1 VEWRQVGLSVL
12 GPLLTLAVAIGA
24 DLLARRGVPIPNPVP
39 LLMASILFA
48 ALRGGLPAG
57 LVSALLT
64 VLYAAHYY
72 SGRGAELAYRTE
84 DALSLAAVTL
94 AAPLTALLAVRRTT
108 RRPGAHRALDE
119 AAARRAILRDVAAR
133 IAATSEVEATLQSV
147 ARALVPAL
155 GDSCL
160 LQLTQPNGTMV
171 CAGSAHV
178 RPQQDLLTRTLCERG
193 WPDARPGT
201 GIEVVSLGD
210 DRLGPGTALVAS
222 LAAGEETVG
231 RMVLVRGRGREH
243 TPAEAADAID
253 VAGRIGLAVAHAR
266 LLRDRAELEARSGLL
281 FDANPEPMW
290 VFDVETL
297 AFLDA
302 NEAAL
307 RRYGYD
313 RDELLRMSIMDLLA
327 ETDAS
332 PVHGSGADRPGV
344 ARARHRRRDGSIL
357 DVELT
362 SHELTFHGRNAR
374 LVLAHDVTERMR
386 TLAALH
392 DSEDQLRRAQ
402 RTEAIGMLATGIA
415 HDFNDLLTAVQ
426 GYSELLA
433 QDIPADDPRRRDLDE
448 ISRAA
453 GRGSVLTRQLLAFG
467 KRSAEP
473 PRAVDPN
480 AAIDD
485 LSMLFQRLAGSGTRL
500 SIALSPDAGPVW
512 IDPGRLEQVL
522 VNMIL
527 YAREALAP
535 GGELV
540 IETSARVLGVDPR
553 RRDVKPGR
561 YVAVTVTCDGTH
573 PDNAMAH
580 PSGLGLSIVY
590 NIVREAGG
598 VLRVL
603 TEPGQGTMLR
613 IYLPRYESESESNGL
628 VQTAA
633 AGQGETVM
641 VVEDEEGVREL
652 VRRVLLR
659 HGYRVLEARHGREA
673 LSEAERH
680 PERIDLLLTDV
691 VMPEMSGLTL
701 AAALRERRPDLRV
714 LFMSG
719 YTPEE
724 ILRRANADP
733 GMALLQKPFAG
744 EELARVVRASLDAPA
759 ESTTA
764 VASTAPAEPGS

>member
-1 VEWRQVGLSVL
+1 MLRVGDEVEWRQVGHSVL

-24 DLLARRGVPIPNPVP
+24 DLLARRGIPIPNPVP
-39 LLMASILFA
+39 LLMATILFA
-48 ALRGGLPAG
+48 ALRAGLPPG

-72 SGRGAELAYRTE
+72 SGRGIGLAYGIE
-84 DALSLAAVTL
+84 DALSLAAVSI
-94 AAPLTALLAVRRTT
+94 AAPLTALLAVRRLSA
-108 RRPGAHRALDE
+108 RFVGRSAVPHPAP
-119 AAARRAILRDVAAR
+119 RRAMLREVAAR
-133 IAATSEVEATLQSV
+133 IAATTEVEATLQSV
-147 ARALVPAL
+147 ARAVVPTL
-155 GDSCL
+155 GDGCL
-160 LQLTQPNGTMV
+160 IQLTQPDGTLR

-178 RPQQDLLTRTLCERG
+178 RPQDDLLTRTLCGNG
-193 WPDARPGT
+193 WPQLASRTGVEIVPIGARA
-201 GIEVVSLGD
+201 
-210 DRLGPGTALVAS
+210 LGPGTALVAS
-222 LAAGEETVG
+222 LTAGEDVVG
-231 RMVLVRGRGREH
+231 RLVLVRGSGHEY
-243 TPAEAADAID
+243 TPEEAADALEL
-253 VAGRIGLAVAHAR
+253 AGRIGLAVGHAR
-266 LLRDRAELEARSGLL
+266 LLRERAELEDRSGLL

-290 VFDVETL
+290 VFDIETL
-297 AFLDA
+297 AFLDVNDA
-302 NEAAL
+302 TV
-307 RRYGYD
+307 RRYGYT
-313 RDELLRMSIMDLLA
+313 RDELLSMNIMDFHAEAEAAPLLGPSA
-327 ETDAS
+327 E
-332 PVHGSGADRPGV
+332 RPGV

-357 DVELT
+357 DVELS
-362 SHELTFHGRNAR
+362 SHELVFRGMNAR

-392 DSEDQLRRAQ
+392 ESEDQLRRAQ
-402 RTEAIGMLATGIA
+402 RTEAVGVLATGIA

-433 QDIPADDPRRRDLDE
+433 EDISPDDPRRRDLDE

-467 KRSAEP
+467 HRRPEP

-485 LSMLFQRLAGSGTRL
+485 LSTLIQRLAGSGTRL
-500 SIALSPDAGPVW
+500 AIALSPDAGPVW
-512 IDPGRLEQVL
+512 IDPARLEQAL
-522 VNMIL
+522 VNLIL

-561 YVAVTVTCDGTH
+561 YVAVTVTCDGVH
-573 PDNAMAH
+573 PDHAMAY

-613 IYLPRYESESESNGL
+613 IYLPRYESEADGAMQA
-628 VQTAA
+628 VTA
-633 AGQGETVM
+633 GHGETVM

-659 HGYRVLEARHGREA
+659 HGYRVLEARHGKDA
-673 LSEAERH
+673 LTEAERY

-691 VMPEMSGLTL
+691 VMPEMSGVTL
-701 AAALRERRPDLRV
+701 AGELRERRPDIRV

-724 ILRRANADP
+724 ILRRGAGDP
-733 GMALLQKPFAG
+733 GLALLQKPFAG
-744 EELARVVRASLDAPA
+744 EELARVVRATLDAPT
-759 ESTTA
+759 ET
-764 VASTAPAEPGS
+764 TAPAEPGS